1 MISRCDYTCWKLTT
15 VCTQSLTC
23 SNFVSNWSKNSNW
36 FEFYNFVLKFQKTEF
51 TVQRG
56 GKIDSNN
63 QWRKKVHW
71 LLLYFLPRLYC
82 AFCFL
87 KLNNKIVNSN
97 QLKFL
102 LHFNIHVCFLLSH
115 RKIPWKCY
123 GMSIATIEIIFPFWN
138 KIFGLLPK
146 FLSTIHITT
155 YTLGHRSAMSQQQF
169 GCHYLSPP
177 NFVKS
182 VGTGRFSDGSG
193 KYPK

>member
-1 MISRCDYTCWKLTT
+1 MK
-15 VCTQSLTC
+15 
-23 SNFVSNWSKNSNW
+23 
-36 FEFYNFVLKFQKTEF
+36 
-51 TVQRG
+51 
-56 GKIDSNN
+56 
-63 QWRKKVHW
+63 KKVHW
-71 LLLYFLPRLYC
+71 LLLYFSPMLYC

-182 VGTGRFSDGSG
+182 GTGCSISDGSG
-193 KYPK
+193 TRNPKNSGFLKCCKVFLQFSPILARFLEGQLKLNKVGLSKVAKTAKNEERSC